1 MSRNNLGAN
10 LGPENING
18 FNPENY
24 NLNNNSSTRGSNS
37 SSNSNNSS
45 NADYSHIW
53 IDIDVIGDG
62 NCFYRSLYH
71 AALFHVDKTAF
82 KRLLLCF
89 CLNVDDYDNENTLKV
104 FATDA
109 AKAAAKK
116 KKYDKE
122 LAHEHEFCNAARAA
136 LANEIK
142 YKDLFKRM
150 DNADSE
156 DYKSPYAILKEK
168 AELGQELWSAIIAE
182 FSHAFQ
188 RKFRRASTFTDMSEG
203 KFANVYADI
212 VRTDREFV
220 SQLEILMVN
229 FMLRHCG
236 LKIHTLNPDGKYR
249 ANDIGTLNANNL
261 LAAPV
266 GNIEN
271 AGPNATNNIPN
282 ASIKVPA
289 EEIKLTPLFLM
300 RLPEH
305 YNVVVPSSVYSEHF
319 AVLDNIGNEDPVQY
333 TDEDLFVNHEVVHA
347 YVKKMTPEHTGGY
360 RPATEHA
367 GDRRPATEHAGD
379 RRPATEHAGGR
390 RHRRRVTRH
399 FRRGLCRS
407 SKRNKATRRRK

>member
-1 MSRNNLGAN
+1 MYIRTSGMSRNNSGAN
-10 LGPENING
+10 LGPGNING

-24 NLNNNSSTRGSNS
+24 ILNNNSSTSGSNS
-37 SSNSNNSS
+37 SNNSS

-53 IDIDVIGDG
+53 IDIDVLGDG

-71 AALFHVDKTAF
+71 AALFHVDPTAF

-89 CLNVDDYDNENTLKV
+89 CLNVDDYDNEDTLKV
-104 FATDA
+104 FAADA

-116 KKYDKE
+116 KTYNKQ

-168 AELGQELWSAIIAE
+168 AQLGQEIWSAIIGE

-188 RKFRRASTFTDMSEG
+188 HKFRRASTFTDMSEG

-212 VRTDREFV
+212 VRADREFV
-220 SQLEILMVN
+220 TQLEILMVN

-271 AGPNATNNIPN
+271 AGPSATNNIPN
-282 ASIKVPA
+282 ASIRAPT

-333 TDEDLFVNHEVVHA
+333 TDEDLFVNPETVHA
-347 YVKKMTPEHTGGY
+347 YIVKMTTGGV
-360 RPATEHA
+360 PE
-367 GDRRPATEHAGD
+367 
-379 RRPATEHAGGR
+379 ATEHAGGR
-390 RHRRRVTRH
+390 RRRKHRATHRRRRKHRATHRRH
-399 FRRGLCRS
+399 RANKSR
-407 SKRNKATRRRK
+407 KRK

>member
-1 MSRNNLGAN
+1 MSR
-10 LGPENING
+10 ENTDSN
-18 FNPENY
+18 
-24 NLNNNSSTRGSNS
+24 NNNSN
-37 SSNSNNSS
+37 
-45 NADYSHIW
+45 DHSHIW

-71 AALFHVDKTAF
+71 AALFHVDPTAF

-89 CLNVDDYDNENTLKV
+89 CLNVDDYDNKDTLKAFV
-104 FATDA
+104 KAS
-109 AKAAAKK
+109 AKSKK
-116 KKYDKE
+116 APKQ
-122 LAHEHEFCNAARAA
+122 LAFEHKFCNAARAA

-168 AELGQELWSAIIAE
+168 AELGQDIWEAITDE
-182 FSHAFQ
+182 FS
-188 RKFRRASTFTDMSEG
+188 STFKETFRLVS
-203 KFANVYADI
+203 KFNVMTEDEFKKVYANI

-249 ANDIGTLNANNL
+249 ANDIGTLHANNL

-271 AGPNATNNIPN
+271 TGPRNVNNIPN
-282 ASIKVPA
+282 ASIKAPA

-305 YNVVVPSSVYSEHF
+305 YNIVVPSSVYSEHF
-319 AVLDNIGNEDPVQY
+319 AVLDEVGLSDPVQHI
-333 TDEDLFVNHEVVHA
+333 DEDLFVNPETVHA
-347 YVKKMTPEHTGGY
+347 YIVKMTSGH
-360 RPATEHA
+360 TEHA
-367 GDRRPATEHAGD
+367 GG

-390 RHRRRVTRH
+390 RRRRRVTRRS
-399 FRRGLCRS
+399 RRGLCRNS
-407 SKRNKATRRRK
+407 NSKRNKPTRRRK